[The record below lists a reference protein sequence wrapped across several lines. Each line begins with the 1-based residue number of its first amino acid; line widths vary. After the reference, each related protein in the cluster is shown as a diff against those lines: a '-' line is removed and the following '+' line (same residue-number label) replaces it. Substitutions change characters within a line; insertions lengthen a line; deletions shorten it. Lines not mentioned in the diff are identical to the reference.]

1 MKNRLIQALLV
12 LMAVTSCQSPKKEV
26 VKKPNILFIMTDDH
40 AYQTLSAYDD
50 RFINTPNLD
59 RLADDGI
66 TFTNSFV
73 ANSICGPSRAVML
86 TGKHSHANGFATN
99 SGVFNGQQQTFP
111 KLLQKD
117 GYQTAIIGKWHLGG
131 TPTGFDYWNIL
142 PGQGSYYNPDFID
155 MGEKVQHQGYVTDL
169 ITDFSMDW
177 MDKRDKDKPFCLLV
191 HHKAVHRV
199 WMPDTAHLDEFKDKS
214 YPLPET
220 FYDDYKGRQAAA
232 EQHLSIR
239 SDDMDV
245 VYDLKMADKEDEI
258 KTRYGGWYRT
268 GALARLDEQQRARW
282 DEHYDPII
290 EDFKKAELEGNDL
303 YEWKYQR
310 YMRDY
315 LACVRSL
322 DNNVGRLIDYMEKEG
337 LMDNTLIVYTSDQ
350 GFYMGEHGWF
360 DKRFIYE
367 ESLRT
372 PLLMHLPKGYERN
385 GKVAEMVQNIDY
397 APTFLELTGNDV
409 PADMHGRSLVPL
421 FKNESKGK
429 WRDAIYY
436 HYYEFP
442 NEHMVKRHFGI
453 RTKRYKLV
461 HFYYDISKWELYD
474 LQEDPNEMNNLY
486 DNPEYADKIDE
497 LKGGLKTLM
506 EQYKD
511 ERALKIL
518 SGELVVTE

>member
-1 MKNRLIQALLV
+1 MKFRLIHALCIPT
-12 LMAVTSCQSPKKEV
+12 AFTACQSAPKVIKR
-26 VKKPNILFIMTDDH
+26 PNIVFIMTDDH

-59 RLADDGI
+59 RLTQDGV

-73 ANSICGPSRAVML
+73 ANSISGPSRAVML
-86 TGKHSHANGFATN
+86 TGKHSHANGYTSN
-99 SGVFNGQQQTFP
+99 VGEFNGAQQTFP
-111 KLLQKD
+111 KLLQKN
-117 GYQTAIIGKWHLGG
+117 GYQTAIIGKWHLES

-155 MGEKVQHQGYVTDL
+155 MGKKVNHHGYVTDL
-169 ITDFSMDW
+169 ITDFSIDW
-177 MDKRDKDKPFCLLV
+177 MNHRDKKKPFCLLV

-199 WMPDTAHLDEFKDKS
+199 WMPDTTHLDEFKDKV

-220 FYDDYKGRQAAA
+220 FYDDYKGRTAAA
-232 EQHLSIR
+232 EQNMSIR
-239 SDDMDV
+239 ANDMDV
-245 VYDLKMADKEDEI
+245 VYDLKMADKENEI
-258 KTRYGGWYRT
+258 KTPYGGYYRT
-268 GALARLDEQQRARW
+268 GPLARLDEQQRARW
-282 DEHYDPII
+282 DKHYNPII
-290 EDFKKAELEGNDL
+290 EEFKAAKLTGKELS
-303 YEWKYQR
+303 EWKYQR

-322 DNNVGRLIDYMEKEG
+322 DNNVGRLIDYLEKEG

-372 PLLMHLPKGYERN
+372 PLLMHLPKGYKRN

-397 APTFLELTGNDV
+397 APTFLELTGCQI
-409 PADMHGRSLVPL
+409 PEDMHGRSLVPI
-421 FKNESKGK
+421 FKENQEDN
-429 WRDAIYY
+429 WRDAVYY

-461 HFYYDISKWELYD
+461 HFYFDINQWELYD
-474 LQEDPNEMNNLY
+474 LEKDPKEMNNLY
-486 DNPEYADKIDE
+486 GNAEYSEKVVE
-497 LKGGLKTLM
+497 LKSRLKELM
-506 EQYKD
+506 VEYKD
-511 ERALKIL
+511 DKALKIL